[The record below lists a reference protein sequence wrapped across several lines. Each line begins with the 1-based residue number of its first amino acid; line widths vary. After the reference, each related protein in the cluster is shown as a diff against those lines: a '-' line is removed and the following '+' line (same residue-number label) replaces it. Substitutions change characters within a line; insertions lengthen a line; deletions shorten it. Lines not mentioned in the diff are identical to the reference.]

1 MRHYLEMSG
10 NELTSYLS
18 QLNSEDLSSEAK
30 YRASMMNSM
39 VLKLKM
45 ISDACLR
52 MQLIL
57 DEKNMTKVWFT
68 PKQRINMTK
77 MFNLVQ
83 ESFRVMNENLGDDYK
98 IARFEYADELEL
110 SINSLR
116 DKLKQKSIE
125 QVEKGKYSLEAA
137 NYYLSM

>member
-1 MRHYLEMSG
+1 
-10 NELTSYLS
+10 
-18 QLNSEDLSSEAK
+18 
-30 YRASMMNSM
+30 
-39 VLKLKM
+39 
-45 ISDACLR
+45 
-52 MQLIL
+52 
-57 DEKNMTKVWFT
+57 

-137 NYYLSM
+137 NYYLYVKRLEII